1 MQCENELINESYEDN
16 KLKLDMEVNQRRIL
30 EELLSSLKKSE
41 NENKATIDK
50 MTKEKEQLITKINN
64 KDQMLT
70 QMKTIIIK
78 DESCQ
83 CQELME
89 LLEMT

>member
-1 MQCENELINESYEDN
+1 
-16 KLKLDMEVNQRRIL
+16 MEVNQRRIL

>member
-1 MQCENELINESYEDN
+1 
-16 KLKLDMEVNQRRIL
+16 MEVNQRRIL

-41 NENKATIDK
+41 NENKATIDRIEK
-50 MTKEKEQLITKINN
+50 EKVELMTKISNQ
-64 KDQMLT
+64 DQMLA
-70 QMKTIIIK
+70 QMKTITIK
-78 DESCQ
+78 DENCH

>member
-1 MQCENELINESYEDN
+1 MINESYEDN